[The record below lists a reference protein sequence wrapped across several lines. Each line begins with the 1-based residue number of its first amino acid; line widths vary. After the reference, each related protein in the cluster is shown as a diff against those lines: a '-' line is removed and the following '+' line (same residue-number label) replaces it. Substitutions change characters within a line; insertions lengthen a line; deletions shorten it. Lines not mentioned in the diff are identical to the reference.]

1 MIKPILELVDEFVV
15 NHNAST
21 LSVEKYR
28 QNLNIMVEWMTRYG
42 DVKAP
47 RRADLLQFREWLV
60 KSGRKSYTIDSILTS
75 VRQFFKYLEEHGY
88 YDNIAAGI
96 TSPRRSNRFRKDH
109 LKPEQ
114 VHRLLNSINRIPAR
128 GMRDY
133 ALINLMVR
141 TGMRCCEVTRM
152 NVKDLTIEDGTW
164 VVYIQ
169 GKGRIDKD
177 RVLGVTDMVVNPIK
191 DYLELRDVEPDSPL
205 FVNHAYAYKEV
216 RITACTI
223 SRMVKARL
231 EAVNMKTDKLTAHSL
246 RHTAA
251 VNALQSGA
259 GLYDVQQMLGHSDP
273 KTTNIYLLSIAEAQ
287 ARKGGTVRLLDNIY

>member
-1 MIKPILELVDEFVV
+1 MIKPILDLVDEFVV

-21 LSVEKYR
+21 VSVEKYR
-28 QNLNIMVEWMTRYG
+28 QNLNIMVEWMTRFG

-96 TSPRRSNRFRKDH
+96 TSPRKSNRFRKDH

-114 VHRLLNSINRIPAR
+114 VHTLLESIDRNIIR
-128 GMRDY
+128 GIRDY

-169 GKGRIDKD
+169 GKGRTDKD
-177 RVLGVTDMVVNPIK
+177 RVLGVTDKVVEPIK
-191 DYLELRDVEPDSPL
+191 QYLSMRDIEPDSPL
-205 FVNHAYAYKEV
+205 FVNHAHAYKEV
-216 RITACTI
+216 RITAMTI
-223 SRMVKARL
+223 SRMVRARL
-231 EAVNMKTDKLTAHSL
+231 EAVGMKTAKLTAHSL

-251 VNALQSGA
+251 VNALTNGA
-259 GLYDVQQMLGHSDP
+259 GLFDVQQMLGHSDP